1 MFTWTVYKCH
11 HPVIPALPF
20 GSNSM
25 KKQLSPA
32 VIGAVLVI
40 AVLVLAVVFYRQVVY
55 IPPSAHPQ
63 LFGGPKAAGAAH

>member
-1 MFTWTVYKCH
+1 
-11 HPVIPALPF
+11 
-20 GSNSM
+20 M